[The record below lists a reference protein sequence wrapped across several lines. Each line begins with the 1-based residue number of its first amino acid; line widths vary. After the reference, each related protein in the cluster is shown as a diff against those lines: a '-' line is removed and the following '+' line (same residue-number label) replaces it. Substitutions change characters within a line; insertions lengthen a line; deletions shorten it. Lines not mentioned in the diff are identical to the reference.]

1 MHSDYS
7 WSLGEHGGYGRCRID
22 TLAGFGR
29 GDLGLEA
36 TPDRDQ
42 TLALA
47 LYSEIMPDSAERI
60 KYDTRDRTSS
70 IHMQGHCLTLY
81 FLSSPP

>member
-1 MHSDYS
+1 MV
-7 WSLGEHGGYGRCRID
+7 G
-22 TLAGFGR
+22 AGFGG

-47 LYSEIMPDSAERI
+47 LYSEIMPDGAERI

-81 FLSSPP
+81 FLSSPPLAGVSVLTLRLRAHPVRKAD